1 MSETPLTGVRL
12 ATEEGLMR
20 RTFRHRE
27 YTIARDAEP
36 DAEPWMFSFECQVC
50 EEHGTKQESSDD
62 ALDWVLGH
70 LKRFPEH
77 LSYREHITRPYRA
90 IPGRWL

>member
-1 MSETPLTGVRL
+1 MSETPLPGIRL
-12 ATEEGLMR
+12 ATEEGLTR

-27 YTIARDAEP
+27 FTIAQDTEP
-36 DAEPWMFSFECQVC
+36 DAEPWTFSFECQVC
-50 EEHGTKQESSDD
+50 EKTGPKKESSDD
-62 ALDWVLGH
+62 AFDWALDH
-70 LKRFPEH
+70 LKQFPEH